1 MTNPAELEI
10 LGDGK
15 QTKSYLEVHECIAA
29 MLYATG
35 KARGTVNT
43 FNIGSED
50 WIDVKT
56 IAEIVTEEMH
66 LPDTKFRFTGGERGW
81 VGDVPRCSS
90 PLNDQGAPLETAT
103 GITGKCQDRCQGP
116 AVRTVRDSM
125 KYIVVL
131 GDGMADEPLEELG
144 GKTPLE
150 YAQTPNMDRMARDG
164 ACGML
169 RTIPDGFE
177 AGSDIA
183 NMAVLGYAPE
193 KYYTGRGPLEA
204 LSMGVDLAP
213 DDVAYRCNLVTIE
226 ENTMADFSAGHITSA
241 EGAELFA
248 SLQKAVPEVMLKAG
262 VSYRNLLVVHGG
274 QGCSIHPSARYC
286 GAGDIPLPPQ
296 GWRCRPASPVHG
308 NRAGRSLITIPVN
321 AARIKAGKRPA
332 TRIWPWSG
340 GHKPAFPLF
349 EEKYGKKGGII
360 SAVDLLNGIARCAGM
375 EVITVPGATGYLD
388 TDYDAKARYALDAIK
403 RLDFVYVHIEAP
415 DEAGHLG
422 SVEEKVKAIERVDG
436 VVGTIRDQFDG
447 VLAVLPDH
455 PTPIRVKTHTRD
467 PDPLCCHR
475 QGNGREHGIFGSGG
489 PVRGTRDE
497 KRNGVLGVPLL
508 VRKGWHQSPASS

>member
-1 MTNPAELEI
+1 
-10 LGDGK
+10 
-15 QTKSYLEVHECIAA
+15 
-29 MLYATG
+29 
-35 KARGTVNT
+35 
-43 FNIGSED
+43 
-50 WIDVKT
+50 
-56 IAEIVTEEMH
+56 
-66 LPDTKFRFTGGERGW
+66 
-81 VGDVPRCSS
+81 
-90 PLNDQGAPLETAT
+90 
-103 GITGKCQDRCQGP
+103 
-116 AVRTVRDSM
+116 M

-150 YAQTPNMDRMARDG
+150 YAQTPNMDGMARDG

-241 EGAELFA
+241 EGAELVA
-248 SLQKAVPEVMLKAG
+248 SLQKAVPEVMLRAG

-274 QGCSIHPSARYC
+274 KGAASTPPHDIVGQGISPFLPR
-286 GAGDIPLPPQ
+286 GGDADLLL
-296 GWRCRPASPVHG
+296 
-308 NRAGRSLITIPVN
+308 RSMEKSRQVFDLHPVN
-321 AARIKAGKRPA
+321 AARIKGGKRPA

-340 GHKPAFPLF
+340 GHKPAFPPF
-349 EEKYGKKGGII
+349 AKKYGKKGGII

-388 TDYDAKARYALDAIK
+388 TDYGAKARYALDAIR

-422 SVEEKVKAIERVDG
+422 NVEEKVKAIERVDG

-455 PTPIRVKTHTRD
+455 PTPIRLKTHTRD
-467 PDPLCCHR
+467 PVPFVVTGKGTD
-475 QGNGREHGIFGSGG
+475 GSTTYSEVAGRFGGL
-489 PVRGTRDE
+489 GTKNATE
-497 KRNGVLGVPLL
+497 FLEFLF
-508 VRKGWHQSPASS
+508 S